1 MFRTFRFNPYTP
13 KKQTS
18 QSSQSSQ
25 SSQVIQDNNSL
36 KNYIPQAELDQYS
49 LNPLFLQLIEI
60 PIERFQYQKAA
71 EIIGD
76 FIKANGRENDK
87 SSLEDAVKKRIIECF
102 HRVMRLPKDVF
113 VTQHQ
118 KEEEIKIH
126 VNPLL
131 DIFLSQFSNALRLNS
146 KAKERQCNFN
156 EAFRLFCRM
165 IAIKAMLEAQ
175 NLPLPLT
182 ASQEASSKDVRRSF
196 NALEKRAAE
205 KLGSTNPSEI
215 PRLIYNESRGKCTN
229 GKMAS
234 GHFMDSR
241 RLQARYTD
249 KKLSPADAWKDNQ
262 TKLYIFESFFKRHL
276 REHEKT
282 CREGSQRRLGGK
294 TLVIDIVGRR
304 GCGQFS
310 PQLTIDIL
318 QYLQCVYS
326 PLVIRNVIDNS
337 AGWGDRF
344 TAFMACPQI
353 EWILANDI
361 ADLQP
366 IYERMR
372 QFFKPQKKIA
382 YLRKPLEDIQPEDL
396 PWQKGEGP
404 MRFDALISSPPTTQE
419 IYGSTEGQACEVYK
433 TPQDYMDKFL
443 VSLVHCA
450 QVVLKASGV
459 VAYEIKGNGS
469 KTNNKEFKYDYPR
482 VLSKCFEQHPS
493 VFSNT
498 RMTLIEYT
506 GFSKARYGTEGTYL
520 VSAQYTPVMP
530 AQLLDLLP
538 IPEPASNSD
547 NTDSNASVQPMIIGE
562 KRKRDDTPESQET
575 IAKQPRCSE
584 KAELDH
590 PVRFD
595 EQIIKPDEQ
604 FRRRILIKFGLF
616 KPELTCDQSVSPAP
630 LAPAS

>member
-1 MFRTFRFNPYTP
+1 
-13 KKQTS
+13 
-18 QSSQSSQ
+18 
-25 SSQVIQDNNSL
+25 
-36 KNYIPQAELDQYS
+36 
-49 LNPLFLQLIEI
+49 
-60 PIERFQYQKAA
+60 
-71 EIIGD
+71 
-76 FIKANGRENDK
+76 
-87 SSLEDAVKKRIIECF
+87 
-102 HRVMRLPKDVF
+102 MRLPKDVF
-113 VTQHQ
+113 VIQYQ

-131 DIFLSQFSNALRLNS
+131 DIFFSQFSNALRLNS

-156 EAFRLFCRM
+156 EAFRLFCRI
-165 IAIKAMLEAQ
+165 IAIKAILVSQ

-215 PRLIYNESRGKCTN
+215 PRLKYNESLGKCMN
-229 GKMAS
+229 GKLAS
-234 GHFMDSR
+234 GHFMDAR

-249 KKLSPADAWKDNQ
+249 KKLSPADVWRDNQ
-262 TKLYIFESFFKRHL
+262 TKLYVFESFFKRHL
-276 REHEKT
+276 RELEKP
-282 CREGSQRRLGGK
+282 CREGSQRNLSGK
-294 TLVIDIVGRR
+294 KLIMDIIGRR

-382 YLRKPLEDIQPEDL
+382 YLRKPLEEIQPEDL

-419 IYGSTEGQACEVYK
+419 IYGSTEGQACQVYK

-443 VSLVHCA
+443 VRLVHCA

-469 KTNNKEFKYDYPR
+469 NADNKGFKYDYPR
-482 VLSKCFEQHPS
+482 ALYKCFEQNPS

-498 RMTLIEYT
+498 RMTLIEYS
-506 GFSKARYGTEGTYL
+506 GFSKARYGTEGTSL

-530 AQLLDLLP
+530 AQLLDFLP
-538 IPEPASNSD
+538 IPEPASNS
-547 NTDSNASVQPMIIGE
+547 SNADRNASAQPMITGE
-562 KRKRDDTPESQET
+562 KRKRDNSYETQET
-575 IAKQPRCSE
+575 TAKKPRYSAKSEIAHSVCSE
-584 KAELDH
+584 
-590 PVRFD
+590 
-595 EQIIKPDEQ
+595 EQVIKPDEQ

-616 KPELTCDQSVSPAP
+616 KPVLEFEQSACPRPSP
-630 LAPAS
+630 PAS